1 MKTETTLRLPG
12 PKSASCH
19 VNSPTTNHFNFR
31 NARTRLFGVLLL
43 CLLAISVTAWGQLPI
58 PASTQFDI
66 TGFIQSA
73 TLGGPGTG
81 AGSGAHQGGFITV
94 NGHLITVPSET
105 IVILPANALT
115 WQELFALAPAP
126 YAPTQTGLALSDLPA
141 PLTTYEAQVVG
152 NRVLGG
158 PGGADVYIA
167 GLIYISQQGLNSGN
181 GFINCMNYATGE
193 MRVGGVLGNC
203 ATGARVQINDPVG
216 RFGRVVSP
224 DPRFSVD
231 DANPTIAA
239 ATGFPMCFPR
249 VLADPLIPGNPD
261 DALCPLT
268 QRPLAIA
275 PAVGFATV
283 IQMNDPVALA
293 GVPPAATVQAPFQVG
308 DWVTFAGTLVA
319 DPGVT
324 AGPTAGPWPGTAN
337 TYISAHTISNNV
349 AVYTWP
355 NTDPAYIATEV
366 TIIGTGG
373 LTVVGTGEAVIRT
386 RFEGMMTDVNPNPAL
401 QRKAH
406 LYGIDFNPLTG
417 APTDRDFGTIGVDPG
432 PPLGAVKGRWRFRPP
447 CLPFGSVPT
456 KPDKECVMNAAGSF
470 LPPPREVRA
479 VIEGAWI
486 PGQTTTYANGIIAGQ
501 YHAPIL
507 EYIFPENVP
516 GAPIPENNFNT
527 IPFLAQ
533 GGYSS
538 STGTLAGQLD
548 PWPSNIVPIPACG
561 PTVANAGGPY
571 TVASGGTVALAG
583 SASGTTPITY
593 AWTAPS
599 GTFDNATVASPN
611 FTAPQVAADTSITV
625 SLTATNCGGP
635 SVATATVTVTAAL
648 APTVNPI
655 APQTVDSGSSGS
667 FAVSGTDTNNP
678 ASLPLTWSVSQSG
691 APALTGLTVS
701 STGPSTA
708 AVNYTAPTGVLT
720 ATNITVTV
728 TATNAAGVASAP
740 VSTIVTINPAAAVCV
755 APVANAGG
763 PYSVNSG
770 ASVALSGSATG
781 TTPITFSWAPPASGS
796 IAPLN
801 SATAT
806 FTAPV
811 VVAQTPVN
819 VSLTATNSCG
829 SSTASSTVTVN
840 AALAPTVNPVA
851 NISVF
856 SGAPGAF
863 AISGSDPNNPV
874 LTPLTFTVTQ
884 TGAPA
889 LTGLTV
895 TPTGPTT
902 ANVTFTAPTLPVGQ
916 AVPST
921 VTLTIKATNTA
932 PLTSAPVTT
941 TVTINPLPDLIT
953 VTAAEYRIGK
963 QRLILTA
970 TSSAGNNPGVV
981 LKLQPYL
988 TTTGTI
994 YNPDPAA
1001 GGVGNTFTLAAG
1013 IYTLDVV
1020 GAPKPACNANGT
1032 FATPCTIAPAPLD
1045 VRSNLNGDS
1054 GLFELTKIR
1063 Q

>member
-1 MKTETTLRLPG
+1 MMTDKTKLAGSLQ
-12 PKSASCH
+12 SAH
-19 VNSPTTNHFNFR
+19 RDLQNFATTNLPKR
-31 NARTRLFGVLLL
+31 GSATKRLLSIVLLSL
-43 CLLAISVTAWGQLPI
+43 IAMAATAWAQLPI
-58 PASTQFDI
+58 PASSQFDV

-81 AGSGAHQGGFITV
+81 AGAGAHQGGNITV

-126 YAPTQTGLALSDLPA
+126 YGPTQTGMALSDLPA

-158 PGGADVYIA
+158 PGGPDVYIA
-167 GLIYISQQGLNSGN
+167 GLIFISQHSLNSGN
-181 GFINCMNYATGE
+181 GFINCINHATGE
-193 MRVGGVLGNC
+193 MRVGGVIGNC

-216 RFGRVVSP
+216 RFGRVMSP
-224 DPRFSVD
+224 DARFSVD

-239 ATGFPMCFPR
+239 ATGFPMCLPR
-249 VLADPLIPGNPD
+249 VLADPSIPGNPD
-261 DALCPLT
+261 DGLCPLA
-268 QRPLAIA
+268 QRPIAVA

-293 GVPPAATVQAPFQVG
+293 GVPPDATIQAPMQVG

-324 AGPTAGPWPGTAN
+324 AGPTAGPWPGIAN
-337 TYISAHTISNNV
+337 TYISAHTISSNV
-349 AVYTWP
+349 AIYTWP
-355 NTDPAYIATEV
+355 NSNPSYVATEV
-366 TIIGTGG
+366 ALIGTGG
-373 LTVVGTGEAVIRT
+373 LTVVGAGEAVIRT
-386 RFEGMMTDVNPNPAL
+386 RFEGMTTDVNPNPAL
-401 QRKAH
+401 QRKIH
-406 LYGIDFNPLTG
+406 LYGIDYAPITG
-417 APTDRDFGTIGVDPG
+417 TPSDRDFGTIGVDPG

-447 CLPFGSVPT
+447 CDPFGSVPA
-456 KPDKECVMNAAGSF
+456 KPDKTCVMNAAGSF

-479 VIEGAWI
+479 VIEGAWV
-486 PGQTTTYANGIIAGQ
+486 PGQVTTFANGIIAGQ

-538 STGTLAGQLD
+538 STGTIAGQLD
-548 PWPSNIVPIPACG
+548 PWPSNITPIPACA
-561 PTVANAGGPY
+561 PPAANAGGPY
-571 TVASGGTVALAG
+571 AVASSGTVGLIGTSAG
-583 SASGTTPITY
+583 TGPFTW
-593 AWTAPS
+593 AWTAS
-599 GTFDNATVASPN
+599 AGTLSDPTLQSPN
-611 FTAPQVAADTSITV
+611 FTAPAVAVATSVNLTLTV
-625 SLTATNCGGP
+625 TNSCGASTAT
-635 SVATATVTVTAAL
+635 STVAVSAAL
-648 APTVNPI
+648 APTVNAI
-655 APQTVDSGSSGS
+655 APQAVDSGSSGS
-667 FAVSGTDTNNP
+667 FAVSGTDSNNP
-678 ASLPLTWSVSQSG
+678 ASLPLTWTVSQSG
-691 APALTGLTVS
+691 APALTGLSISPTGS
-701 STGPSTA
+701 SAA
-708 AVNYTAPTGVLT
+708 AVNYTAPSGVLT
-720 ATNITVTV
+720 VTNITVTV

-740 VSTIVTINPAAAVCV
+740 VSTTVTINPVVAGCV

-770 ASVALSGSATG
+770 GSVSLAGSASG

-801 SATAT
+801 SAAAT

-811 VVAQTPVN
+811 VLAQTLVN
-819 VSLTATNSCG
+819 VSLTASNSCG
-829 SSTASSTVTVN
+829 TSTASSTVTVN
-840 AALAPTVNPVA
+840 AALAPTANAVA
-851 NISVF
+851 PKTVF
-856 SGAPGAF
+856 SGA
-863 AISGSDPNNPV
+863 INQTVLLSGSDPNVPA

-884 TGAPA
+884 APA
-889 LTGLTV
+889 GTLLGLTV
-895 TPTGPTT
+895 TPTSATT
-902 ANVTFTAPTLPVGQ
+902 ATVSFNAPVLPIGQVAPTV
-916 AVPST
+916 
-921 VTLTIKATNTA
+921 VTLTITARNTA

-953 VTAAEYRIGK
+953 VTAAEYRTGK

-970 TSSAGNNPGVV
+970 TSSVNSANVV

-1013 IYTLDVV
+1013 VYTLDVV
-1020 GAPKPACNANGT
+1020 GAPRPACGNAAGYQ
-1032 FATPCTIAPAPLD
+1032 TPCPTAPLD

-1054 GLFELTKIR
+1054 GLFALTKIR